1 MNESQSSIAYFD
13 TIVVGAGF
21 SGLYALY
28 KLREKGMN
36 VCVLEAGTGVGGTWY
51 WNRYPGART
60 DSQSYLYQYWF
71 SDELL
76 EEWNWSERFPAQ
88 EETERYLNFVADK
101 FDLRKDIKLSAR
113 VNAADFDETS
123 QRWLVTTEGGD
134 KLSAQFLIMGTG
146 GLTESVLPNIPGINT
161 FKGESHHTA
170 QWPKAEVDFT
180 DKRVGI
186 IGTGATGIQVVQ
198 TIGGRVGHL
207 TVFQRTPNYT
217 IPMRNPKY
225 DNDIREELRSRY
237 PEMKHKVFDTFGGF
251 DYSLEEREFSS
262 CTPAERRA
270 LYEELWADGSLSF
283 WIGSFGEMFVDEE
296 ANREVS
302 AFVREKIRAR
312 INDPRL
318 ADKLVPSEHGFG
330 TRRVPLETKYYEVF
344 NQDNVDLVDTNEMP
358 IECITEAGIRT
369 SEGEI
374 PLDII
379 IYATGFDAGTGA
391 LTRIDVRG
399 RDGKLLKDTWDQE
412 VRTFMGLQIHGY
424 PNMFTTM
431 APLSPAAAYCNV
443 PTCVQQQVDWISECM
458 MFVRAQSGD
467 SIEPTLAAQ
476 DAWVAHH
483 DEIGSATLSMK
494 TRSWHVRRDTEGN
507 QQRVLAYAGGADAY
521 RKLCDEVTAGG
532 YKGMRVTRIDVGT
545 NDPKSGEVA

>member
-60 DSQSYLYQYWF
+60 DSQSYVYQYWF

-76 EEWNWSERFPAQ
+76 DEWNWSERFPAQ
-88 EETERYLNFVADK
+88 AETERYLNFVADK
-101 FDLRKDIKLSAR
+101 FDLRKDIKLSTR
-113 VNAADFDETS
+113 VNAADFDEAS

-134 KLSAQFLIMGTG
+134 KLSAQFLVMGTG
-146 GLTESVLPNIPGINT
+146 GLTESVLPNIPGIDT

-170 QWPKAEVDFT
+170 QWPQAEVDFT

-198 TIGGRVGHL
+198 TIAGQVGHL

-225 DNDIREELRSRY
+225 DDDIRAELRSRY
-237 PEMKHKVFDTFGGF
+237 PEMKHQVNDTFAGF
-251 DYSLEEREFSS
+251 DYGFEEREFSS

-270 LYEELWADGSLSF
+270 RYEELWADGSLSF
-283 WIGSFGEMFVDEE
+283 WVGSFGEMFVDEE
-296 ANREVS
+296 ANQEVT

-312 INDPRL
+312 INNPRL

-344 NQDNVDLVDTNEMP
+344 NQDNVELVDTNETP
-358 IECITEAGIRT
+358 IECVTEAGIRT

-431 APLSPAAAYCNV
+431 APMSPAAAYCNV

-458 MFVRAQSGD
+458 TFVRAQSGD

-483 DEIGSATLSMK
+483 DEIGSATLAMK

-507 QQRVLAYAGGADAY
+507 QQRVLAYAGGVDAY
-521 RKLCDEVTAGG
+521 KKLCDEVTAGG
-532 YKGMRVTRIDVGT
+532 YEGMRVTRIDTGS
-545 NDPKSGEVA
+545 NDPKSGEAA